1 MQPIDKPIRNQT
13 ASLLMAIV
21 FCILSISLFEPL
33 LFWVL
38 LIAVCATAMRV
49 VMYIG
54 WYQPV
59 PSSRTINL
67 LGLLCCVCLVWF
79 SFSIGLLLTM
89 VNLLILAGALKLMLL
104 NAPRDLFHLF
114 CTALFVIG
122 MGFTFHQSFVMTLF
136 YGLLTLALL
145 VALARYFTPSQAVS
159 WHAKRVL
166 TMGIQALPIAIL
178 LFLIVPKLPPLWK
191 MPVGKSTETGL
202 TDTVSPGDIASLTQ
216 SSELVF
222 RATFEGPVPEPHE
235 RYWRAITLEQ
245 FDGKQ
250 WTVSP
255 LRKQARQQ
263 YRLLNYEFSPSL
275 SGSWWQYEVIAQPT
289 NKHWL
294 YGIDIAVP
302 ADHASDQMIWRGADY
317 QILSESPLSTRR
329 AYRLRSYPNADMSQT
344 LESLDQRLN
353 LQKPET
359 PAVNPLTQEW
369 AREIATRFSNPE
381 DRIKAV
387 LEYFITQG
395 FTYTLTPPA
404 MPDQP
409 VDDFLFT
416 HQQGFCSHYA
426 SAMAYTLRL
435 MDIPARMVAGYHGGE
450 VLQPG
455 VLSVYQYDAHAWV
468 EAWIGEQGWVRFD
481 PTAVIAPQRIQFGIQ
496 QAVEEEAFLA
506 NNQLARLKQLP
517 FLADLQMLYSL
528 MDYQWSRWVLGF
540 DAQRQQNLLAL
551 LLGKVTGKSIT
562 YLVLAIFGVIGLLLA
577 LYFIPHWRKQQMEPV
592 VLWYQKAVTAVAG
605 YTGIQRENLGPQAYH
620 DKVFAHL
627 PPASS
632 AQFCSLSE
640 QYIRLQYQPAQPQR
654 KTAAFVSDCKAFIRQ
669 IRRQP
674 AA

>member
-1 MQPIDKPIRNQT
+1 MQLIDKPIRNQT
-13 ASLLMAIV
+13 ASLLMACV

-38 LIAVCATAMRV
+38 LIAVCATVMRV

-59 PSSRTINL
+59 PSPRTINL

-104 NAPRDLFHLF
+104 NSPRDLFHLF
-114 CTALFVIG
+114 CTSLFVIG
-122 MGFTFHQSFVMTLF
+122 IGFTFHQSFVMTLF
-136 YGLLTLALL
+136 YGLLTIGLL
-145 VALARYFTPSQAVS
+145 VALARYFTPSQS
-159 WHAKRVL
+159 LPWHTKRIL
-166 TMGIQALPIAIL
+166 TMGLQALPIAIL

-191 MPVGKSTETGL
+191 MPVAKSTETGL

-216 SSELVF
+216 SSDLVF
-222 RATFEGPVPEPHE
+222 RATFEGPVPNPHE
-235 RYWRAITLEQ
+235 RYWRAITLEH

-263 YRLLNYEFSPSL
+263 YRLLNYEFTPKL

-302 ADHASDQMIWRGADY
+302 ADHASDKMIWRGADY

-344 LESLDQRLN
+344 LESLDQRVN
-353 LQKPET
+353 LQQ
-359 PAVNPLTQEW
+359 PASTILNPLTQQW
-369 AREIATRFSNPE
+369 AAEIAMRHPSVE
-381 DRIKAV
+381 ARIQAV
-387 LEYFITQG
+387 LNYFVAQG

-426 SAMAYTLRL
+426 SAMAYALRL

-450 VLQPG
+450 TLQPG
-455 VLSVYQYDAHAWV
+455 VLSVYQYDAHAWI
-468 EAWIGEQGWVRFD
+468 EAWMGDRGWVRFD

-551 LLGKVTGKSIT
+551 LLGKVTGEKVT
-562 YLVLAIFGVIGLLLA
+562 YLVLAILGLISLLLA
-577 LYFIPHWRKQQMEPV
+577 LYFIPHWRKQRVPPV
-592 VLWYQKAVTAVAG
+592 QQWYNKAVAAVSKR
-605 YTGIQRENLGPQAYH
+605 TGQERANRGPEAFSNAV
-620 DKVFAHL
+620 KASL
-627 PPASS
+627 PASAS
-632 AQFCSLSE
+632 VQFIALSE
-640 QYIRLQYQPAQPQR
+640 QYIQLQYKPKPPEHET
-654 KTAAFVSDCKAFIRQ
+654 KAFVRRCRAFIRQ